1 MCIRDRPVFVCNL
14 DKAKEKLAWQPQISV
29 REGVKNL
36 SNWVAGNKEL
46 FAWLK

>member
-1 MCIRDRPVFVCNL
+1 VFVCNL
-14 DKAKEKLAWQPQISV
+14 DKAKQMLGWQPQIAV

-36 SNWVAGNKEL
+36 SGWVAGNKEL